1 MISIKSTT
9 IAGLPLLE
17 IAPSGQEMNQ
27 LPTVVF
33 YHGWTSCKE
42 SSLVNGYEL
51 AKKGYRALLPDAYLH
66 GERKSEEGVTGK
78 ETVFWD
84 VVTKSLK
91 ELPEL
96 RDHYVEAGLSDPE
109 RFGVAGL
116 SMGGITTCAALTQF
130 PWIKS
135 AVVLMG
141 SPDPI
146 AFSEWLLSSTWVE
159 GIAASSDE
167 KAAYTKELAALA
179 PISLAEHPESIN
191 KRPVHFWHGTKDELV
206 PYQMTFDFY
215 QHIKGQPYANNVS
228 LTTTVGAG
236 HKVPYLIS
244 VEMSDFFS
252 KHL

>member
-9 IAGLPLLE
+9 VAGLPLLE
-17 IAPSGQEMNQ
+17 IAPSGQEMNL

-33 YHGWTSCKE
+33 YHGWTSSKE

-66 GERKSEEGVTGK
+66 GERKNDDSLTVK

-84 VVTKSLK
+84 VVTKSLR
-91 ELPEL
+91 ELPGL
-96 RDHYVEAGLSDPE
+96 RDHYVEAGLSDPD

-141 SPDPI
+141 SPDPV
-146 AFSEWLLSSTWVE
+146 AFSKWLLSSTWVDGVE
-159 GIAASSDE
+159 VSLDE
-167 KAAYTKELAALA
+167 KAAYIKELAALA
-179 PISLAEHPESIN
+179 PIS
-191 KRPVHFWHGTKDELV
+191 
-206 PYQMTFDFY
+206 
-215 QHIKGQPYANNVS
+215 
-228 LTTTVGAG
+228 
-236 HKVPYLIS
+236 
-244 VEMSDFFS
+244 
-252 KHL
+252 